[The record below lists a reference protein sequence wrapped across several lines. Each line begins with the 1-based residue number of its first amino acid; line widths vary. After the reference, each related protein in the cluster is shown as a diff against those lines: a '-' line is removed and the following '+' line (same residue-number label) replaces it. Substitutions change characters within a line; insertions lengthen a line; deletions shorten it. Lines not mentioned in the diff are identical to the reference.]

1 MIQEGDLYAVRENDK
16 AQIGKGCIPEHSW
29 TGVDMSNLCQD
40 MTLDFLNIQQ
50 IFSDILDWF
59 VYLEGM

>member
-50 IFSDILDWF
+50 IFSDILD
-59 VYLEGM
+59 